1 MIKKVSSVI
10 CVVLLLSCEKQEVN
24 DTFPNARQLVL
35 FQVEYINYA
44 WGFSHSG
51 FLIDSSGVVSLFKYP
66 GDWHH
71 PDSAGYISI
80 SDMEDN
86 IRQLDTITFKINKNE
101 LLKNFSM
108 LENISKGELIKPPY
122 RAYDA
127 GTTNFSGFL
136 FDTNKQQYKHVLIKR
151 IGDCPLENNSP
162 EAEEVFHWLIG
173 VCITKPLTK

>member
-10 CVVLLLSCEKQEVN
+10 CVVLLMSCEKQEVN

-86 IRQLDTITFKINKNE
+86 IRQLDTITFRINKNVT
-101 LLKNFSM
+101 NQC
-108 LENISKGELIKPPY
+108 LEFGVPRVPKVNNN
-122 RAYDA
+122 RM
-127 GTTNFSGFL
+127 NQF
-136 FDTNKQQYKHVLIKR
+136 VL
-151 IGDCPLENNSP
+151 
-162 EAEEVFHWLIG
+162 
-173 VCITKPLTK
+173 